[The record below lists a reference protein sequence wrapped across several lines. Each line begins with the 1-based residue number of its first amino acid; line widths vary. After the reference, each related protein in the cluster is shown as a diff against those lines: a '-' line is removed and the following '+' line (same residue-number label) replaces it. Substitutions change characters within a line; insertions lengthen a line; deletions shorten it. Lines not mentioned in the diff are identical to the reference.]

1 MTSCPPILVLT
12 TDAPL
17 VTFLRQEYCGSVLS
31 LSSADEGLTT
41 SDAALILVDRDMVLL
56 EQVQRTY
63 PTVQTIFIQG
73 AEMPHDAG
81 LNDAVYAILRHPLP
95 QHSTGLLLKRLALAA
110 AAQTP
115 EPVASMEERRV
126 SPPAQ
131 PSDHEPGENGYEG
144 DTPIEQQ
151 ALELIL
157 RKEED
162 LNQQKY
168 RFMTMVAHEF
178 RTPLTIISSA
188 SEMMEHFWNE
198 LTEEEERGYLD
209 KIRETV
215 LHLKRILTQIEG
227 VIHTNFQTLVFF
239 PTEFDLIDLCEE
251 IIQRVSQ
258 RTRLPSKSRIVFTT
272 RDMPRRVRLDKE
284 KVSII
289 IEQLLLNAL
298 KFSSVERPVLLTL
311 SMQKHNLIIE
321 VRDEG
326 IGIPAEDVDHI
337 YELFFQGSNIGA
349 IGGKGRGMGLK
360 FVRDSVRAH
369 DGRIEVQ
376 SSLNKGTTFT
386 VTLPWQPIKRIQ

>member
-1 MTSCPPILVLT
+1 MSSP
-12 TDAPL
+12 D
-17 VTFLRQEYCGSVLS
+17 ES
-31 LSSADEGLTT
+31 LSTT
-41 SDAALILVDRDMVLL
+41 EALLILVDRDLALM
-56 EQVQRTY
+56 EEIQRTHAAAHK
-63 PTVQTIFIQG
+63 VFIQS
-73 AEMPHDAG
+73 ADMPYDTG
-81 LNDAVYAILRHPLP
+81 VSENMYAVLRHPLP
-95 QHSTGLLLKRLALAA
+95 PHSTGLLLKRLALAVPIPQSA
-110 AAQTP
+110 
-115 EPVASMEERRV
+115 EDEEGLE
-126 SPPAQ
+126 
-131 PSDHEPGENGYEG
+131 SDAPL
-144 DTPIEQQ
+144 EQQ

-188 SEMMEHFWNE
+188 SEMMEHFWNQ
-198 LTEEEERGYLD
+198 LTEEEERGYLE
-209 KIRETV
+209 KIRGTV
-215 LHLKRILTQIEG
+215 LHLKRILTQIES

-251 IIQRVSQ
+251 IIQRVSLRIKSQ
-258 RTRLPSKSRIVFTT
+258 SKMRVVFAEH
-272 RDMPRRVRLDKE
+272 DMPRRVRLDRE
-284 KVSII
+284 KVGII

-298 KFSSVERPVLLTL
+298 KYSAPDRSVLLTL
-311 SMQKHNLIIE
+311 SMETHNLVIE

-326 IGIPAEDVDHI
+326 IGIPPEDIEHI

-369 DGRIEVQ
+369 DGRIEVESVIQ
-376 SSLNKGTTFT
+376 KGTTFT

>member
-12 TDAPL
+12 ADALL

-31 LSSADEGLTT
+31 MSSPDESLSTT
-41 SDAALILVDRDMVLL
+41 EAVLILVDRDLALM
-56 EQVQRTY
+56 EEIQRTHAAAHK
-63 PTVQTIFIQG
+63 VFIQS
-73 AEMPHDAG
+73 ADMPYDTG
-81 LNDAVYAILRHPLP
+81 VSENMYAVLRHPLP
-95 QHSTGLLLKRLALAA
+95 PHSTGLLLKRLALAVPIPQSA
-110 AAQTP
+110 
-115 EPVASMEERRV
+115 EDEEGLE
-126 SPPAQ
+126 
-131 PSDHEPGENGYEG
+131 SDAPL
-144 DTPIEQQ
+144 EQQ

-188 SEMMEHFWNE
+188 SEMMEHFWNQ
-198 LTEEEERGYLD
+198 LTEEEERGYLE
-209 KIRETV
+209 KIRGTV
-215 LHLKRILTQIEG
+215 LHLKRILTQIES

-251 IIQRVSQ
+251 IIQRVSLRIKSQ
-258 RTRLPSKSRIVFTT
+258 SKMRVVFAEH
-272 RDMPRRVRLDKE
+272 DMPRRVRLDRE
-284 KVSII
+284 KVGII

-298 KFSSVERPVLLTL
+298 KYSAPDRSVLLTL
-311 SMQKHNLIIE
+311 SMETHNLVIE

-326 IGIPAEDVDHI
+326 IGIPPEDIEHI

-369 DGRIEVQ
+369 DGRIEVESVIQ
-376 SSLNKGTTFT
+376 KGTTFT